1 MRQEV
6 FDMERD
12 VLEIGDIVQITEG
25 KLPHA
30 YYYTA
35 EPAAAMSKNYETPE
49 RILSPSGRVI
59 AKDKVGASYLVTIE
73 FEE

>member
-12 VLEIGDIVQITEG
+12 VLNIGDRVSVTEG

-35 EPAAAMSKNYETPE
+35 EPAAAMSKNYGTPD
-49 RILSPSGRVI
+49 RILSPEGVVI
-59 AKDKVGASYLVTIE
+59 AKEKVGASFLVTIE
-73 FEE
+73 FEN

>member
-12 VLEIGDIVQITEG
+12 VLNVGDTVSVTEG

-35 EPAAAMSKNYETPE
+35 EPAAAMSKNYSTPE
-49 RILSPSGRVI
+49 RILSPTGTVI
-59 AKDKVGASYLVTIE
+59 AKEKVGASFLVTIE
-73 FEE
+73 FES